1 MLTSSK
7 IVGISKES
15 VSISRKIENNNNNIS
30 EFAANLVVIA
40 AGYRQPL
47 EKVELL
53 KSACQ
58 SAGIDSY
65 VIGDCLQPRRLRNAI
80 EEGFKAGMQI

>member
-1 MLTSSK
+1 
-7 IVGISKES
+7 
-15 VSISRKIENNNNNIS
+15 
-30 EFAANLVVIA
+30 VIA